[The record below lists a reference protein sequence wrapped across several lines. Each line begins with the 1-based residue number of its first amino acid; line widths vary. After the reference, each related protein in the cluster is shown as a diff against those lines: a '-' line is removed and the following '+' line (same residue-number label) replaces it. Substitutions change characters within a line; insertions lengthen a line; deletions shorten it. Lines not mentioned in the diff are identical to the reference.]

1 MMMLGEHVAHSRW
14 VLLFTFCN
22 EHVKV
27 ISYSTNCL
35 ISHQSLNVN
44 NLYFQ
49 LKTLTFKWIKMVQ
62 NWIILSILHALGIY
76 HCSEIVQNVFLQNI
90 AWNYLN
96 VTSWLQSPKNYK
108 NTLLYFFICLS
119 NQVIWLS
126 HIGQSKLLS
135 QAMSN

>member
-1 MMMLGEHVAHSRW
+1 MMMLGEHVTHSRW